1 MDIKQYL
8 IKNNSDMDPMHD
20 SYATEIRIED
30 KYLIVIYED
39 LDKGVLDPEGN
50 PYYKNKKLVIKYEFD
65 SFCDAKVFYGKGK
78 YLQLDLID
86 DIEKFYKV
94 TSRCLFMSY
103 KYSIDSFNE
112 LTLVFSLRKIVDG
125 KYYKYKYWGIEI
137 NLDATNVTYIWE

>member
-1 MDIKQYL
+1 MNIKQYL

-30 KYLIVIYED
+30 NCLIVIYND

-50 PYYKNKKLVIKYEFD
+50 PYYKNKKLVIKYEFE
-65 SFCDAKVFYGKGK
+65 SFCDAKVFYGKEK
-78 YLQLDLID
+78 YLQLDMIG

-112 LTLVFSLRKIVDG
+112 LTLDFSLRKIVDG
-125 KYYKYKYWGIEI
+125 KYYKHKYWGIEI
-137 NLDATNVTYIWE
+137 NLDATSVTYIWE

>member
-50 PYYKNKKLVIKYEFD
+50 PYYKNKKLVIILKKCYNNMCKF
-65 SFCDAKVFYGKGK
+65 FKKRK
-78 YLQLDLID
+78 QLWLLI
-86 DIEKFYKV
+86 
-94 TSRCLFMSY
+94 
-103 KYSIDSFNE
+103 
-112 LTLVFSLRKIVDG
+112 
-125 KYYKYKYWGIEI
+125 
-137 NLDATNVTYIWE
+137 